1 MTPQQRYQQELART
15 GYTSDPAQAAAVT
28 ELERLYQELLSRP
41 TPTRRRWW
49 SLAPKTPKSA
59 PAGIYMWGG
68 VGRGKTWLMD
78 LFFESLPGSRKVRM
92 HFHRFMLRV
101 HAELKALAGTPDPLN
116 VLAKQL
122 SGETDI
128 ICFDEFFVSD
138 ITDAMLLGTL
148 FQALFANGVVLVAT
162 SNVPP
167 AELYR
172 NGLQRARFLPA
183 IEQIE
188 RHCRVIN
195 VDSGVDY
202 RLRTLQQAEIY
213 HCPLDEKAEQNLRHY
228 FTSLSGSQP
237 QSSELTVQGRQIAVL
252 GQQDGVLY
260 ADFAALCCT
269 PRSQS
274 DYVELSHCYH
284 TVLLANVQP
293 MGAGS
298 DDAARRFIAMVDEF
312 YERHVKLII
321 SAAVPMGALYSQGLL
336 NFEFARCLSRLQEM
350 QSHEY
355 LAREHLP

>member
-15 GYTSDPAQAAAVT
+15 GYASDPAQAAAVT

-49 SLAPKTPKSA
+49 PLAPKTLKSA

-213 HCPLDEKAEQNLRHY
+213 HCPLDDKAEQNLHHY
-228 FTSLSGSQP
+228 FVSLSGGQP
-237 QSSELTVQGRQIAVL
+237 ERGELTVQGRQIAIL
-252 GQQDGVLY
+252 GQHEGVLY

-269 PRSQS
+269 ARSQS

-321 SAAVPMGALYSQGLL
+321 SAAVSMGELYRQGLL

>member
-101 HAELKALAGTPDPLN
+101 HAELKVLAGTPDPLN

-228 FTSLSGSQP
+228 FASLSGSQP